1 MFEVDFGN
9 HILLEVFF
17 YTTEKLLN
25 CWSPGFTPRYLMV
38 SVLIIFLVFCFIFIF
53 LFCLSSFCVLY
64 PMLPVSLD
72 CPFLV
77 TPSVFSNVYLTSSKQ
92 YFSYIHDKNELTV
105 YKQYIMQVHW
115 WHYIYIITF
124 LVSNVPCV
132 SGLSLLDLPL
142 RLQFSLSYICGCIM
156 VIDIHVYWTPW
167 YSWNIAKVGIKCQS
181 INQCIWVYYHHHSCP
196 P

>member
-1 MFEVDFGN
+1 MFEVDLGK
-9 HILLEVFF
+9 HILLEVFLYNRKTAQLLITWVHPQMFGGVCVAHLFSFLLHF
-17 YTTEKLLN
+17 YFVCLH
-25 CWSPGFTPRYLMV
+25 
-38 SVLIIFLVFCFIFIF
+38 SV
-53 LFCLSSFCVLY
+53 Y
-64 PMLPVSLD
+64 PILPVSLD

-132 SGLSLLDLPL
+132 SGLSILDLPL
-142 RLQFSLSYICGCIM
+142 RLQFSLSYICCCIM
-156 VIDIHVYWTPW
+156 VIGIHVYWIP
-167 YSWNIAKVGIKCQS
+167 
-181 INQCIWVYYHHHSCP
+181 
-196 P
+196 

>member
-1 MFEVDFGN
+1 
-9 HILLEVFF
+9 
-17 YTTEKLLN
+17 
-25 CWSPGFTPRYLMV
+25 
-38 SVLIIFLVFCFIFIF
+38 
-53 LFCLSSFCVLY
+53 
-64 PMLPVSLD
+64 MLPVSLD

-132 SGLSLLDLPL
+132 FGLSILDLPL
-142 RLQFSLSYICGCIM
+142 RLQFSLSYMCGCIM
-156 VIDIHVYWTPW
+156 VIDRHVYWTPW
-167 YSWNIAKVGIKCQS
+167 YSWNIAKVVLNANQS
-181 INQCIWVYYHHHSCP
+181 INVYGSIIIIIVVHHSFALRLNLNYTEYQCFLWTSQSVNTSSLNKVCFCFTVSDDQ
-196 P
+196 